1 MGELAKRF
9 MSLFRGNTRSFGRFY
24 VKSGRLETIKGV
36 ELGLGEFSS
45 HLSGKEGIGIVPI
58 MDNGLCYFGAIDI
71 DTHEDNEPDTD
82 LVELEKKVRG
92 YDLPLSVCRSKGGGA
107 HLYLFG
113 TEPLKASLVRTALTK
128 WAELLG
134 YGGTEIFPK
143 QSKILKDENGDL
155 LFGTWLNL
163 CYFDAES
170 KAQLRY
176 SIEGGKQVPL
186 EYFLDLAESRK
197 VSGAVLVERSDTDH
211 NGAPPCIQKMIS
223 GGVGAGYR
231 NQALYNVVI
240 YLRKAYPETWKDK
253 AFDLNAK
260 IFDSPLAHLEAKKTI
275 ASAGRRDYRY
285 KCKEEPCRSLCNSS
299 VCITRKF
306 GITPDE
312 KNELTLGKPPE
323 FQNLRKVT
331 TDPVKWLMAVD
342 GNDIV
347 LSTIELVD
355 FRKVREA
362 IADRL
367 TKLVAPMKNDTWQSI
382 LYPLME
388 SAAVIIAPDEASTAG
403 IIRAKLNSFVLKA
416 DLNSDGTNLKD
427 RETLNAGSPVV
438 QIRKENDSV
447 SRVVYFR
454 GQDFVDFLKK
464 NRSEELKGSA
474 LWMVM
479 RDAGVGHCKLRIGSK
494 SSIQAWYVPIT
505 ADNDIE
511 FSRVEIKNEF

>member
-9 MSLFRGNTRSFGRFY
+9 MSLFRGNIRSFGRY
-24 VKSGRLETIKGV
+24 HVGGQMETIKDIEPGI
-36 ELGLGEFSS
+36 EEFNNHLG
-45 HLSGKEGIGIVPI
+45 GKVGIGIVPI
-58 MDNGLCYFGAIDI
+58 RDDGMCYFGVIDVDAHGDLPDIDI
-71 DTHEDNEPDTD
+71 T
-82 LVELEKKVRG
+82 ELEVKVRAN
-92 YDLPLSVCRSKGGGA
+92 DLPLAVCRSKSGGA

-113 TEPLKASLVRTALTK
+113 AEPLKASLVRTALSK
-128 WAELLG
+128 WSQLLG
-134 YGGTEIFPK
+134 HGGCEVFPK
-143 QSKILKDENGDL
+143 QSRLLKNDD
-155 LFGTWLNL
+155 GTQQLGNWINL
-163 CYFDAES
+163 CYFDAS
-170 KAQLRY
+170 NDSQLRY
-176 SIEGGKQVPL
+176 SVEGGKKVPV
-186 EYFLDLAESRK
+186 EYFVDLAESRK
-197 VSGAVLVERSDTDH
+197 VTGAVLVERSDTDH
-211 NGAPPCIQKMIS
+211 NGAPPCIQKIIS
-223 GGVGAGYR
+223 SGVSAGYR
-231 NQALYNVVI
+231 NEALYNVVI
-240 YLRKAYPETWKDK
+240 YLKKAYPETWKDK

-260 IFDSPLAHLEAKKTI
+260 IFDSPLAHQEAKKTV
-275 ASAGRRDYRY
+275 ASAGRRGYRY
-285 KCKEEPCRSLCNSS
+285 KCKEEPCRNLCNSS

-438 QIRKENDSV
+438 QIRKENDSA

-464 NRSEELKGSA
+464 NRSEELKGSN

-494 SSIQAWYVPIT
+494 SSIQAWYVPISE
-505 ADNDIE
+505 DNDIE
-511 FSRVEIKNEF
+511 FSKVEIKNDF